1 MVESLSPCASMLVT
15 LPVSRAS
22 GEIFRSGARARREKR
37 VDASIEISEWV
48 APALGVIHVRA
59 AQAHDVEIV
68 GRDMKLDLPRAGDLD
83 AGVWFSTP
91 ASTRYPT
98 HWHDELELNLVL
110 WGRVEYAID
119 GRTIELA
126 RGSLLLLA
134 PGQQHTLLGVSDDLA
149 MWVSSFRRSA
159 VRDAEEVC
167 GVSFLEPRA
176 WDVRQLV
183 ADSVLEL
190 SALHA
195 RLSRCDA
202 PHQLN
207 SRARHLLARVSRCWH
222 ARHRMHEAG
231 SSHEHRSRLLHGAVA
246 RARVLLCE
254 PEGAPSLSVLSR
266 RCGLE
271 AGRLSRLFK
280 QQMGLSMVQFRSHF
294 RVQRFIR
301 QLGHG
306 DRTTMLD
313 AALASGFGSY
323 AQFHRAFHQV
333 TGYAPSEHLRR
344 VRAGIVVPVQ
354 QGLQLPCA
362 HE

>member
-1 MVESLSPCASMLVT
+1 MTRAGDAQ
-15 LPVSRAS
+15 SR
-22 GEIFRSGARARREKR
+22 RVRARFSTTRALTYAN
-37 VDASIEISEWV
+37 ASLEISEWV
-48 APALGVIHVRA
+48 VPSLVVVQVRA
-59 AQAHDVEIV
+59 AQAEVLNNV
-68 GRDMKLDLPRAGDLD
+68 GRDMKLDLPRASDLD

-91 ASTRYPT
+91 ASTCYPT

-110 WGRVEYAID
+110 WGRVEYAL
-119 GRTIELA
+119 GTCRLELG

-149 MWVSSFRRSA
+149 MWVSSFRPRA
-159 VRDAEEVC
+159 VGDAEETS
-167 GVSFLEPRA
+167 GVRFLDRLA
-176 WDVRQLV
+176 WDVRQL
-183 ADSVLEL
+183 APAPVLEL

-195 RLSRCDA
+195 RLSGCDD
-202 PHQLN
+202 PHRLN
-207 SRARHLLARVSRCWH
+207 TQSRHLLVRVSRHWH
-222 ARHRMHEAG
+222 ARHGMRGGVAVP
-231 SSHEHRSRLLHGAVA
+231 HEHGSRSLHGSVA
-246 RARVLLCE
+246 RARTLLCE

-280 QQMGLSMVQFRSHF
+280 QQMGLSIVQFRSHF
-294 RVQRFIR
+294 RVQHFIR
-301 QLGHG
+301 QFGHG
-306 DRTTMLD
+306 ERTTMLD

-344 VRAGIVVPVQ
+344 VRAGIVVPEQ
-354 QGLQLPCA
+354 QGLQLLRT

>member
-1 MVESLSPCASMLVT
+1 MLDK
-15 LPVSRAS
+15 S
-22 GEIFRSGARARREKR
+22 G
-37 VDASIEISEWV
+37 
-48 APALGVIHVRA
+48 
-59 AQAHDVEIV
+59 
-68 GRDMKLDLPRAGDLD
+68 DMKLDLPRASDLD

-110 WGRVEYAID
+110 WGRVEYAM
-119 GRTIELA
+119 GSRTIELG
-126 RGSLLLLA
+126 RGSLLLVS

-149 MWVSSFRRSA
+149 MWVSSFRPCA
-159 VRDAEEVC
+159 VRDAEEVS
-167 GVSFLEPRA
+167 GGPLLERLA

-183 ADSVLEL
+183 PDSVLEL

-195 RLSRCDA
+195 RLSRCDD

-207 SRARHLLARVSRCWH
+207 SQSRHLLARASSYWH
-222 ARHRMHEAG
+222 ARHRMQEG
-231 SSHEHRSRLLHGAVA
+231 VRVSHEHRSRLLHGSVA
-246 RARVLLCE
+246 RARMLLCE

-271 AGRLSRLFK
+271 AARLSRLFK

-294 RVQRFIR
+294 RVQHFIR
-301 QLGHG
+301 HLGHG

-354 QGLQLPCA
+354 QGLQPLRA

>member
-1 MVESLSPCASMLVT
+1 
-15 LPVSRAS
+15 
-22 GEIFRSGARARREKR
+22 
-37 VDASIEISEWV
+37 
-48 APALGVIHVRA
+48 
-59 AQAHDVEIV
+59 
-68 GRDMKLDLPRAGDLD
+68 MKLDLPRASDLD

-91 ASTRYPT
+91 ASTRYPA

-110 WGRVEYAID
+110 WGRVEYAV
-119 GRTIELA
+119 GSRTIELE
-126 RGSLLLLA
+126 RGSLLLLS

-149 MWVSSFRRSA
+149 MWVSSFRPRA
-159 VRDAEEVC
+159 VRDTEKLS
-167 GVSFLEPRA
+167 GVPFLPRLG

-183 ADSVLEL
+183 PDSVLEL

-195 RLSRCDA
+195 RLSRCDDRD
-202 PHQLN
+202 QLN
-207 SRARHLLARVSRCWH
+207 SQSRHLLARVSRFCRQGVG
-222 ARHRMHEAG
+222 AP
-231 SSHEHRSRLLHGAVA
+231 HEHRSRLLHGAVA
-246 RARVLLCE
+246 RARTLLCE

-280 QQMGLSMVQFRSHF
+280 QQMGLSMVQFRSHV
-294 RVQRFIR
+294 RVQHFIR

-354 QGLQLPCA
+354 QGLEPLRGF
-362 HE
+362 E